1 MAVKAG
7 YRYPTAPGDLVT
19 FNSKTLGRTTIR
31 VDNIQGPMG
40 REFYTGHITKSERG
54 LLGSRV
60 AVQRRDIVG
69 RPKGRPHGVQTSRGY

>member
-1 MAVKAG
+1 MKRGSDMAVKAG

-40 REFYTGHITKSERG
+40 REFYTGHITKS
-54 LLGSRV
+54 
-60 AVQRRDIVG
+60 
-69 RPKGRPHGVQTSRGY
+69 